1 MLKKALSLVLVFVCA
16 FVFVACG
23 NDATSSGEK
32 DDSSLNQTS
41 SNNVSETSSN
51 TSSDTLSNTS
61 SNTSSNISSNTP
73 SNTSSNTLSNT
84 SSNTTVVKM
93 EEPKFPVSKTALYTH
108 EVVRYEI
115 NNQNKGYYFTPKAKG
130 KYPTLILIHGKGGVN
145 TFQTRVLSSFQKWV
159 KDGYL
164 PPMVVVIPEVYDYNA
179 NGYDIDD
186 FQLFV
191 HKSHSN
197 RFTTLLKKIQDGSLS
212 PQIDTSIQPYVAGF
226 SMGGMASLH
235 IGVEFN
241 TSVKKVGA
249 LSPSASFYLGEGK
262 WGFYNYK
269 KDIHFSSD
277 PDALVYLACGQ
288 GEGDGVK
295 KSIQDFENA
304 IGFNDPDISTKYLAP
319 ASWGDHA
326 WPLAQKQIFMFLYL
340 ATFNELPSTKLV
352 ENQCHPDVYT
362 APKITWTEETHT

>member
-1 MLKKALSLVLVFVCA
+1 MLKKVLGVVLVCACA
-16 FVFVACG
+16 FTFAACG
-23 NDATSSGEK
+23 NSSQNDDNSSSEPTSSSELTTSKNPIG
-32 DDSSLNQTS
+32 SSEIVTS
-41 SNNVSETSSN
+41 SNPTSS
-51 TSSDTLSNTS
+51 SNS
-61 SNTSSNISSNTP
+61 VILNP
-73 SNTSSNTLSNT
+73 
-84 SSNTTVVKM
+84 VKL
-93 EEPKFPVSKTALYTH
+93 EEPRFPVSKTALYTH
-108 EVVRYEI
+108 QLVRYEI
-115 NNQNKGYYFTPKAKG
+115 NDQNKGYYFTPKAKG

-145 TFQTRVLSSFQKWV
+145 TFQTKVLSSVQKWV

-164 PPMVVVIPEVYDYNA
+164 PPMVVVIPEVYDYNK

-197 RFTTLLKKIQDGSLS
+197 RFTELLNKITDGSLS
-212 PQIDTSIQPYVAGF
+212 PQIDTSVQPYVAGF

-269 KDIHFSSD
+269 KDIHFSD
-277 PDALVYLACGQ
+277 DDDARVYLACGQ

-295 KSIQDFENA
+295 KSIRDFERA
-304 IGFNDPDISTKYLAP
+304 IGFNDPDICTKYLAP

-326 WPLAQKQIFMFLYL
+326 WPLAQKQIFMFLYF
-340 ATFNELPSTKLV
+340 ATFDELPSTKLV
-352 ENQCHPDVYT
+352 ENQCRPNVYT
-362 APKITWTEETHT
+362 EPKIVSTEEEHT